1 MLKTIRDLRRVWRS
15 LCLSTKFLTVICFA
29 SLSYMI
35 ITTFSVK
42 NINNSS
48 DEAIR
53 SIMLSIFGYIFGQS
67 NNSVIE
73 SIGSRRFRIYV
84 AGFVAL
90 ITTLILIISEFTL
103 INLNSAPIGEFKN
116 LLFASVGFLTSMSKA
131 LSDVEDKNYLSKSK
145 KNDIC

>member
-1 MLKTIRDLRRVWRS
+1 MLKTFRDLRRVWSS

-29 SLSYMI
+29 SLAYMI
-35 ITTFSVK
+35 ITTFAVKSV
-42 NINNSS
+42 NNSS

-90 ITTLILIISEFTL
+90 ITTLILIISELAFTS
-103 INLNSAPIGEFKN
+103 LNSAPIGEFKN